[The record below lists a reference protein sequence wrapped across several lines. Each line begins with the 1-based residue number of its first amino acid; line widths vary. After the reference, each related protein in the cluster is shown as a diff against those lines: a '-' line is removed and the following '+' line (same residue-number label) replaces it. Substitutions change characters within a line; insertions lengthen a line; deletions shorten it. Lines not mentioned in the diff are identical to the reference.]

1 MKHPAI
7 IGLLTGV
14 VLLLALVACSDDEDD
29 PVIPD
34 GECRMTGTVTAL
46 GDPLTYQGGTY
57 VLYIDIDSDPDN
69 ANHEK
74 SFTGT
79 FPDSVLHYDYDI
91 SDVTPGTY
99 YLHMTMD
106 LGGGVFH
113 VGYYGATPNPW
124 DVPAAANADVFCDAV
139 LDFDIYD

>member
-1 MKHPAI
+1 MLRFLRTALA
-7 IGLLTGV
+7 IGLVLTFFV
-14 VLLLALVACSDDEDD
+14 AACSDDDD
-29 PVIPD
+29 PVTTPKA
-34 GECRMTGTVTAL
+34 CRMTGTVTAL

-57 VLYIDIDSDPDN
+57 VMYIDVDADPNN
-69 ANHEK
+69 ANHQK

-79 FPDSVLHYDYDI
+79 FPDSVLHYDVDI

-124 DVPAAANADVFCDAV
+124 DIPAAANADVFCDAV